1 MIKYRGVREEKIG
14 DKTVFFKHDL
24 QALTMLGDMQN
35 IGVNEI
41 IKDCGR
47 AKLSTLAAFLYCG
60 AYRYWQTEKK
70 VNDKGIDFTL
80 EDATEWLDES
90 NLGLVRTLGIVT
102 DCFETPKYEVK
113 NDKATPKEIGTSK
126 TPSPMPSES
135 VA

>member
-60 AYRYWQTEKK
+60 AYRYCIQEKK
-70 VNDKGIDFTL
+70 PVEFTID
-80 EDATEWLDES
+80 DCTEWLDES

-126 TPSPMPSES
+126 TPLPMPSES